1 MSELIEVKDWYF
13 TFGSGQEHTCH
24 YVKITAPYMLARDW
38 MFKKYGTHWSFM
50 YNEDQYEDC
59 IARWNYKELEHITE
73 EPITVDATDINK
85 PDEHEKEDI

>member
-1 MSELIEVKDWYF
+1 
-13 TFGSGQEHTCH
+13 
-24 YVKITAPYMLARDW
+24 
-38 MFKKYGTHWSFM
+38 MFKKYGNHWSFM

-59 IARWNYKELEHITE
+59 IARWKYKELEHITE